1 MCVVNYRW
9 PPRRAH
15 SSMFQMAT
23 CLRHTAACVMS
34 AGWIKKQGQ
43 GQRQQGGV
51 SHPLTLRINIEL
63 SLRRKRMDKGGM
75 TRGKFQKDIN
85 VRRWDLRHHLDQE
98 SATVWVF
105 CCLNRWLW
113 CGCSVCQKRAKRWK
127 SVCLSVISPITFDSR
142 VWKLTVSHKCTSGIQ
157 NGKREEKRG
166 VRGWVGR
173 LKSWITFLQIE
184 LFFYLWYSR
193 S

>member
-1 MCVVNYRW
+1 MRVVNYRW

-23 CLRHTAACVMS
+23 CLRHRAACVMS

-63 SLRRKRMDKGGM
+63 SLRRKRMDKGWM

-98 SATVWVF
+98 SATVSFLLSEPLAVV
-105 CCLNRWLW
+105 WLL
-113 CGCSVCQKRAKRWK
+113 CMPKESQAVDI
-127 SVCLSVISPITFDSR
+127 CLSVRHLSNHFWQQCVKTHCQPHMHIRHSK
-142 VWKLTVSHKCTSGIQ
+142 WQ
-157 NGKREEKRG
+157 KRRGEERG
-166 VRGWVGR
+166 AGVGEETE
-173 LKSWITFLQIE
+173 KFNKKFT
-184 LFFYLWYSR
+184 
-193 S
+193 